1 MRESFNF
8 FKKAFRTIMSVLE
21 STEIKLETAIS
32 PKVKADDLCV
42 TTTNTNTDAA
52 RSGGRLRRKKCAILM
67 MYSGWGF
74 YGMQRCPVFPTIEGE
89 LSKALFACG
98 QLESLT
104 GEEHKKFHFQ
114 RASKTDKSVS
124 ALGQVCSMLL
134 GENND
139 LISKLNDALP
149 ENIRILDIIR
159 TTRCFS
165 AKGSCSHRV
174 YDYLLPTFALSP
186 SSFSTSLND
195 SSCWNYRV
203 TAEQITRA
211 NHLLGRYQGTH
222 NFYNFTSGR
231 LATDKSCN
239 RFIISAECMPAFLLG
254 EHEYTLI
261 RITGQSFMLHQIR
274 KMIGLMLAILKDYTQ
289 EDIFDLVFQRE
300 RVDIPK
306 APGLGLMLNQVDF
319 SQYNQKYQNDGI
331 HDPIDWSKYEERRDK
346 FKLQYVYEHIDRVET
361 EEKSMYEWLLTLNN
375 HTYTY
380 RDSSEHTATIN
391 NNNNIN
397 NNNAETLETSE
408 SIVPLD
414 DVGNADDKSTHID
427 DDDDDDNGNVVTTTD
442 DVIKDDSDIPLKRE
456 RLAL

>member
-8 FKKAFRTIMSVLE
+8 FKKAFRTIMSILE
-21 STEIKLETAIS
+21 STEVKLEMAAS

-42 TTTNTNTDAA
+42 TTTTTTTIAAAA
-52 RSGGRLRRKKCAILM
+52 RSGGRLKRKKCAILM
-67 MYSGWGF
+67 MYSGWGY

-89 LSKALFACG
+89 LSKAFFACG

-134 GENND
+134 GDNND
-139 LISKLNDALP
+139 LVSKLNDALP

-186 SSFSTSLND
+186 ASSSTLLND

-254 EHEYTLI
+254 DHEYTLI

-274 KMIGLMLAILKDYTQ
+274 KMIGLMLAILKGYTK
-289 EDIFDLVFQRE
+289 EDVFDLVFQRE
-300 RVDIPK
+300 RLDIPK

-331 HDPIDWSKYEERRDK
+331 HDPIDWSKYEEQRDK
-346 FKLQYVYEHIDRVET
+346 FKLQYIYEHIDRVET
-361 EEKSMYEWLLTLNN
+361 EEKSMYEWLLTLDN

-380 RDSSEHTATIN
+380 RQPSDHTATIN
-391 NNNNIN
+391 NNNS
-397 NNNAETLETSE
+397 NAEGLETNE
-408 SIVPLD
+408 SIIPLHD
-414 DVGNADDKSTHID
+414 DGGDDAKSTHIGD
-427 DDDDDDNGNVVTTTD
+427 DGDFVTTD